1 MQARQVPC
9 LTSYGEPDKV
19 QVRPSSVPFQQNLT
33 AKRDWVVRKEPRLHL
48 IYVMT
53 DTDKK

>member
-9 LTSYGEPDKV
+9 LTSYGEPT
-19 QVRPSSVPFQQNLT
+19 SVPFQQNLT